1 MQNKRGQ
8 ELSTS
13 AIILIIL
20 GVIVLVVLIIGFVF
34 GWQKI
39 VPWVSIDNVNS
50 IVTQCDSACFT
61 RSVYDFCSRKRDLK
75 VEGQVFKNMTC
86 YYMAEKQNY
95 GITKCE
101 DVSCTNIVF
110 VGTSAGVTQADID
123 TACNLDANKG
133 KTVQG
138 LVNNELTS
146 KTCT

>member
-50 IVTQCDSACFT
+50 IVTQCNSACFT
-61 RSVYDFCSRKRDLK
+61 RSDYDFCSRKRDLK

-110 VGTSAGVTQADID
+110 VTLSANEAINTKCAG
-123 TACNLDANKG
+123 NEG
-133 KTVQG
+133 KTIQG
-138 LVNNELTS
+138 LNSKNELES
-146 KTCT
+146 YSCPSA